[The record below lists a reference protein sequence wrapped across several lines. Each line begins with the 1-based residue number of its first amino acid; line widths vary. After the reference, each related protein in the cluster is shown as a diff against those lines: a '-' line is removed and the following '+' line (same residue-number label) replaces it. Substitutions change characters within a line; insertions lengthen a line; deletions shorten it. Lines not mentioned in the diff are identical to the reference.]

1 MFFPHFFPFLFFCN
15 HFIIFFVIL
24 LMMLRS
30 LLSRW
35 INQCWYHYYILFLF
49 CLSKSD
55 ETNKLILYF
64 YFAANYRPFTYL
76 KNGSMVSLSC
86 HKIPQPKSGT
96 VLQPCLLGYP
106 PQLRRLSILAAIS
119 QYNSATS
126 NASTVSRPF
135 TLPEK

>member
-1 MFFPHFFPFLFFCN
+1 MANSYTVLAALRAGRCSN
-15 HFIIFFVIL
+15 AAEVRL
-24 LMMLRS
+24 LRFWKPRTSTKWDNWS

-35 INQCWYHYYILFLF
+35 INQCW
-49 CLSKSD
+49 
-55 ETNKLILYF
+55 
-64 YFAANYRPFTYL
+64 PFTYL